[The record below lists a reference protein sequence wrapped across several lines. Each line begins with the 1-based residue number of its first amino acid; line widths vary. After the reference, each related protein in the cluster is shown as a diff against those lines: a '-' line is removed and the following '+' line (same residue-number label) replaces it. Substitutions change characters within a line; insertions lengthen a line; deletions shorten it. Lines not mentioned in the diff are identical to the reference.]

1 LSPSDKT
8 SGFTRNPT
16 QLPPPVQPRPTPR
29 ITPKVESST
38 PGVPSPQ
45 PAPTNYPNN
54 APYAPTQL
62 TPLYPQPRRTGSP
75 CLVATLISVVLLF
88 AIGIGAVFAVPKI
101 LSGFITSP
109 ATTAS
114 GGGL

>member
-1 LSPSDKT
+1 MPKPTTPLTVVKESEAAWACQVEGISPPVFVLMCSLPLKLIPKRLDIESLSPSDKT

-54 APYAPTQL
+54 APYA
-62 TPLYPQPRRTGSP
+62 
-75 CLVATLISVVLLF
+75 
-88 AIGIGAVFAVPKI
+88 
-101 LSGFITSP
+101 
-109 ATTAS
+109 
-114 GGGL
+114 